1 VRTKLSVLAVLGV
14 SYLAT
19 SAAAHHSF
27 VVEYDVNRPLK
38 LEGVVAKVEWTSP
51 HVLLSLDVVD
61 PHGVSTIWSFELAS
75 PNVLERN
82 GWTQRTLSVGDRVT
96 LEGYGGFA
104 IATRGVV
111 RSVTTADGRALA
123 AGRGAGAVDSALAR

>member
-1 VRTKLSVLAVLGV
+1 MLAISCLV
-14 SYLAT
+14 AP
-19 SAAAHHSF
+19 AAAHHSF

-38 LEGVVAKVEWTSP
+38 LEGVVTKIEWTNP
-51 HVLLSLDVVD
+51 HTLLSLDVAD
-61 PHGVSTIWSFELAS
+61 QNGITTAWSFELAS

-82 GWTQRTLSVGDRVT
+82 GWTQRMLSVGDRVK

-111 RSVTTADGRALA
+111 SSITMADGRV
-123 AGRGAGAVDSALAR
+123 RRMQ